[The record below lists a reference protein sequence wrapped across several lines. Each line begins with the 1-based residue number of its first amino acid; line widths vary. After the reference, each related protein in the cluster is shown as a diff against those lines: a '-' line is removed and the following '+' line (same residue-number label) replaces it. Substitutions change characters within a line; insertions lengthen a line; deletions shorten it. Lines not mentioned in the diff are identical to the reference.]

1 MRTERWVVMTAGLLL
16 LAGCGGGFRT
26 VDLPEGAA
34 APDEAVNVFLKSA
47 QAAVLG
53 RRSGNLVEAER
64 AYERMAVVFGTERGS
79 IYRSRSRKEVRSR
92 MLVLAACL
100 RPTSFRIVSNLDPD
114 AQRLGNTM
122 VSVELQRGQ
131 QTMLLPFSIVKG
143 RQERWFIDQI
153 HLQESSFA
161 C

>member
-1 MRTERWVVMTAGLLL
+1 M
-16 LAGCGGGFRT
+16 
-26 VDLPEGAA
+26 
-34 APDEAVNVFLKSA
+34 
-47 QAAVLG
+47 
-53 RRSGNLVEAER
+53 EAER

-100 RPTSFRIVSNLDPD
+100 RPTSFRIISNLDPD
-114 AQRLGNTM
+114 AQRLGSTM
-122 VSVELQRGQ
+122 VSVELQRGEHR
-131 QTMLLPFSIVKG
+131 MLLPFSIVKG